1 MPEEDQFDDEIDVAV
16 DNAEGNNITVN
27 EYRSSITVGDVET
40 LPSGSPAY
48 VTNAG
53 TEEDVILNFGLP
65 KGDSGTTWGG
75 IDGNIANQSDLQAV
89 ITALTSR
96 IAVLEATLPVPG
108 TIMAVLKSSMPGWL
122 LCNGQAVSRTT
133 YANLFNVIGVSFGRG
148 DGSSTFNVPD
158 YRGCF
163 LRGLGGASASNMY
176 TKQAMGA
183 PDITGDV
190 FRETNDLKSANGAF
204 YVQGTTDWRSDY
216 YHSSGVLVKFSAA
229 RSNSV
234 YGAANEI
241 RPVNYAVN
249 FFIKY

>member
-53 TEEDVILNFGLP
+53 TEEDVVLNFGLP

-75 IDGNIANQSDLQAV
+75 IDGTIANQTDLQAV
-89 ITALTSR
+89 ITSLTSR
-96 IAVLEATLPVPG
+96 IAVLEETLPVTG
-108 TIMAVLKSSMPGWL
+108 TIMAVLKSSMPGWI
-122 LCNGQAVSRTT
+122 LCDGRAISRAT
-133 YANLFNVIGVSFGRG
+133 YADLFSVIGVSFGHG

-163 LRGLGGASASNMY
+163 LRGLGGASAP
-176 TKQAMGA
+176 TFAQKQPMGA
-183 PDITGDV
+183 PNITGNV
-190 FRETNDLKSANGAF
+190 ICEEIGRSKVNGAF
-204 YVQGTTDWRSDY
+204 YTGDRPNYTGSTGGMVSLEA
-216 YHSSGVLVKFSAA
+216 S

-234 YGAANEI
+234 YGAANEV
-241 RPVNYAVN
+241 RPVNFAVN